1 MSTMT
6 RVKTLS
12 LHSVQ
17 GRIVISAGGA
27 LILSSVLLLVTN
39 IGSSMMTQNVVRSR
53 MDDLIR
59 VETSEKLG
67 NLASAQAGAIQ
78 ARFDLALDA
87 ARTMAHTFALS
98 KGEVPMGRG
107 QINAILHQVLINNQE
122 FNGTYSCWE
131 PNAIDGKDAANV
143 GAGNGNNA
151 KTGRFTPYWTRSD
164 NGAVAVQPLV
174 EYDSDAV
181 HPNGVPKG
189 GWYIGPK
196 TTGKES
202 VLGPLPYIVQGKNVF
217 LATMSVPILVNGH
230 FIGVAG
236 ADYNLDFVQKISQDT
251 NKSLYEGKG
260 KLLIVS
266 DRGLVVADSANP
278 DLIGKSFAPEVGE
291 QTAVSLMSDIQA
303 GNAKTWVDDASKA
316 MYALAPIPLGKTGKP
331 WAVLIQVPQ
340 EVVLA
345 NVNQLDHDVAARSF
359 FSSMLQGAFGL
370 GVTLLASLFL
380 WKISGRIARPIREA
394 ADIAQNIEK
403 GILDARLS
411 VQSKDEVGTLAL
423 ALNSMADS
431 LQEKVQLAEQISE
444 GNLCSSISLTSP
456 SDQLGKSLQKMTENL
471 NRLIRDLQSG
481 AATIDSNAKD
491 MSTLS
496 RDLSEGAGSSAASIE
511 EISTA
516 MAEISSQTKS
526 NADNAVRAK
535 ELSQMSSEAAVTGA
549 RDMDQMMDAMQQIKA
564 AGDNISVIIKTI
576 NDITEQTNLLA
587 LNAAI
592 EAARAGESG
601 RGFAVVADEVRTL
614 AIRSAN
620 AARQVTDLVQTSA
633 VKTSAGVLVA
643 DKTAGSLKQI
653 VTSAKELSAL
663 VDGISLASSEQV
675 IGIDEVT
682 RGLTQ
687 IDQATQLVSKHAE
700 DCASTAAQLTTQSKV
715 VQCLI
720 KDYRVKG

>member
-1 MSTMT
+1 
-6 RVKTLS
+6 
-12 LHSVQ
+12 
-17 GRIVISAGGA
+17 
-27 LILSSVLLLVTN
+27 
-39 IGSSMMTQNVVRSR
+39 
-53 MDDLIR
+53 
-59 VETSEKLG
+59 
-67 NLASAQAGAIQ
+67 
-78 ARFDLALDA
+78 
-87 ARTMAHTFALS
+87 
-98 KGEVPMGRG
+98 
-107 QINAILHQVLINNQE
+107 
-122 FNGTYSCWE
+122 
-131 PNAIDGKDAANV
+131 
-143 GAGNGNNA
+143 
-151 KTGRFTPYWTRSD
+151 
-164 NGAVAVQPLV
+164 
-174 EYDSDAV
+174 
-181 HPNGVPKG
+181 
-189 GWYIGPK
+189 
-196 TTGKES
+196 
-202 VLGPLPYIVQGKNVF
+202 
-217 LATMSVPILVNGH
+217 
-230 FIGVAG
+230 
-236 ADYNLDFVQKISQDT
+236 
-251 NKSLYEGKG
+251 
-260 KLLIVS
+260 
-266 DRGLVVADSANP
+266 
-278 DLIGKSFAPEVGE
+278 
-291 QTAVSLMSDIQA
+291 
-303 GNAKTWVDDASKA
+303 
-316 MYALAPIPLGKTGKP
+316 
-331 WAVLIQVPQ
+331 
-340 EVVLA
+340 
-345 NVNQLDHDVAARSF
+345 
-359 FSSMLQGAFGL
+359 
-370 GVTLLASLFL
+370 
-380 WKISGRIARPIREA
+380 
-394 ADIAQNIEK
+394 
-403 GILDARLS
+403 
-411 VQSKDEVGTLAL
+411 
-423 ALNSMADS
+423 
-431 LQEKVQLAEQISE
+431 
-444 GNLCSSISLTSP
+444 
-456 SDQLGKSLQKMTENL
+456 MTENL

-653 VTSAKELSAL
+653 V
-663 VDGISLASSEQV
+663 ISLASSEQV

-715 VQCLI
+715 VHGLI